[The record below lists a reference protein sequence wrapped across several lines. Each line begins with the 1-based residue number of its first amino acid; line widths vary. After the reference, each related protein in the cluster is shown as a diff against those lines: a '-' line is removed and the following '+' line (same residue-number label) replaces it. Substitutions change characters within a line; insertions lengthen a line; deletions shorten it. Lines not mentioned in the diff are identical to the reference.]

1 MSDESQTPETK
12 VADAKGAK
20 RPGPIRR
27 LYEWVL
33 SWADRPGGTV
43 ALVLLAVAESSFFP
57 VPPDVL
63 LLALSLG
70 QPKKS
75 FRFALWCT
83 LGSVVGG
90 VLGYLIGW
98 GLWTAVD
105 SWVFEYVFSEEKFG
119 EVMEI
124 YNEYGAVFVFGA
136 AFTPIPYKV
145 FTIAAGVAQLNLPIF
160 IAASLVGRGAR
171 FFLVALFVRI
181 FGNKAKEF
189 IDKYFNLVT
198 IGGTLLLVA
207 GIAVIKFL

>member
-1 MSDESQTPETK
+1 MTEQAQTPESPETQQE
-12 VADAKGAK
+12 GK
-20 RPGPIRR
+20 RPGLIRR
-27 LYEWVL
+27 LYNWVL
-33 SWADRPGGTV
+33 GWADRPGGTV
-43 ALVLLAVAESSFFP
+43 ALVLLAIAESSFFP

-70 QPKKS
+70 KPKKS

-83 LGSVVGG
+83 LGSVLGG
-90 VLGYLIGW
+90 VIGYAIGW
-98 GLWTAVD
+98 GLWSAVD
-105 SWVFEYVFSEEKFG
+105 DWVFEYVFSEEKFG

-160 IAASLVGRGAR
+160 IAASVVGRGAR
-171 FFLVALFVRI
+171 FFLVAGFVRI
-181 FGNKAKEF
+181 FGDKAKEI

-198 IGGTLLLVA
+198 IGGTVLLIGGLA
-207 GIAVIKFL
+207 LIKLL